1 MIKLLALA
9 FNPPAEVAA
18 EIKKTEEAVTEKS
31 KAIRNNRQVHKE
43 SIGVVKQLCQA
54 EIELAI
60 NKRDEK
66 IEELEASFATSN
78 AELKKELETTREN
91 GVMSIQ
97 AAARAAKVQKLQA
110 RLDALRQRERSNDMA
125 SWATVVA

>member
-1 MIKLLALA
+1 MIKLLAIA

-18 EIKKTEEAVTEKS
+18 EIKKTEEAVSEKA
-31 KAIRNNRQVHKE
+31 KAIRHNRRVHKE
-43 SIGVVKQLCQA
+43 SVGVVRQLCQA

-78 AELKKELETTREN
+78 ATLKKELETTREN
-91 GVMSIQ
+91 GVLSIQ
-97 AAARAAKVQKLQA
+97 AASRAAKVQKLQA
-110 RLDALRQRERSNDMA
+110 RLDALRTRERQNDVA